1 MEITQRHCFIRRLE
15 ILCLLLYSRTWL
27 VWELSNMA
35 KEGHTQPVPTSNLHF
50 FPLLLTAGSTVV
62 AEAPVLVLVAADSGG
77 WSFTSAGWAQGQRQ
91 HWFNHSSIINTKL
104 CQIVLVSCLP
114 ILCCSSAFIQH
125 QNICSFGLNNL
136 CGFIYKR
143 FRCRGGLDDASVFCS
158 GVAAALAWCVVCVC
172 QPFSW

>member
-27 VWELSNMA
+27 VRELSNMA
-35 KEGHTQPVPTSNLHF
+35 KEGHTQPVTTSNLHF

-62 AEAPVLVLVAADSGG
+62 AEAPVLVLVAAASGG
-77 WSFTSAGWAQGQRQ
+77 WSTG
-91 HWFNHSSIINTKL
+91 SSLIINTKL
-104 CQIVLVSCLP
+104 CQIVLVFRP
-114 ILCCSSAFIQH
+114 FLCCSSAFIRH

-143 FRCRGGLDDASVFCS
+143 FRCRGGLDSTSVFFS

-172 QPFSW
+172 RPFSW